1 MINKAFVI
9 FVNLLIFSCPL
20 QTEYGHSFIN
30 FEELPTQAK
39 AFVRAYFGHY
49 AIRFIKREMS
59 MTRTDYTVQF
69 ENGMKIGFNS
79 NGDWD
84 EVESASECLPTEF
97 INNMIINYLNKNHSN
112 YCLHEISKGRHKF
125 ELELTDGL
133 KLVFNKKGEF
143 LRYEHKAIHNN
154 T

>member
-1 MINKAFVI
+1 
-9 FVNLLIFSCPL
+9 
-20 QTEYGHSFIN
+20 
-30 FEELPTQAK
+30 
-39 AFVRAYFGHY
+39 
-49 AIRFIKREMS
+49 

-84 EVESASECLPTEF
+84 EVESTDECLPSEF
-97 INNMIINYLNKNHSN
+97 LNNMIINYLDKTHTD
-112 YCLHEISKGRHKF
+112 YCLHEISKGRRKF

-143 LRYEHKAIHNN
+143 LRYEYKAIHNN